1 MISKEN
7 PPPQVPDASP
17 ISPEPGM
24 NAPTSITLRD
34 LAAAVGV
41 SVGTVS
47 RALKNQPGLSE
58 QTRNEILRKA
68 EELGYNI
75 TRLRAGKPKR
85 VLFMLNR
92 YHASLSENPFYSVV
106 LHGVEEVCREENVS
120 LSLLTLGAGDPI
132 AGWIKRHEPDALI
145 PAGFFDEEMLAEFR
159 ATDLPMVL
167 VDHFASDLFCVN
179 DDNLRGAWQATTHLI
194 EQGCQRIAMI
204 CGPEAHH
211 SIRLRARGYRK
222 ALFDAG
228 RLADPDLEVMLDPT
242 VPDYGVAA
250 AEAMQRLLDS
260 PQRPDGVFAYNDETA
275 MRAIELCE
283 ARGIAVP
290 RDILF
295 VGYDNITAASR
306 FRPSLSTIH
315 VDKEGLGRTAAQR
328 LIAGESTAAGEV
340 LLPVELIVRESSQ
353 RPA

>member
-1 MISKEN
+1 MN
-7 PPPQVPDASP
+7 PPSP
-17 ISPEPGM
+17 
-24 NAPTSITLRD
+24 ITLRD
-34 LAAAVGV
+34 LASAVGV

-68 EELGYNI
+68 EELGYDVM
-75 TRLRAGKPKR
+75 RLRAAKPKR

-132 AGWIKRHEPDALI
+132 ANWIKRHEPDALI
-145 PAGFFDEEMLAEFR
+145 AAGFFDDEMLAEFR
-159 ATDLPMVL
+159 AADMPLVL

-194 EQGCQRIAMI
+194 EQGCERIAMI
-204 CGPEAHH
+204 CGPESHY

-228 RLADPDLEVMLDPT
+228 RLADPDLEVMLDST
-242 VPDYGVAA
+242 VPDYGTAA
-250 AEAMQRLLDS
+250 AEAMQRLLEG
-260 PQRPDGVFAYNDETA
+260 PNRPDGVFAYNDETA
-275 MRAIELCE
+275 MRAIEVCQ
-283 ARGIAVP
+283 ARGLEIP
-290 RDILF
+290 RDMLF
-295 VGYDNITAASR
+295 VGYDDISASAR
-306 FRPSLSTIH
+306 FRPSLTTLR
-315 VDKEGLGRTAAQR
+315 VDKEELGRTAARR
-328 LIAGESTAAGEV
+328 LILGDYPPGEV
-340 LLPVELIVRESSQ
+340 LLPVELIVRESSA
-353 RPA
+353 RSS